1 MELNVFTP
9 ESLPTFKI
17 GDGIIFTTPEGSQA
31 MPKDLEAGLKEKEF
45 DNEFEKGEWIVGQ
58 IKKHC
63 FTGILVGR
71 NDDHLTV
78 NKVRGPGGELLESTQ
93 YRVKFSEIIGVVQ
106 EGCDDQK

>member
-1 MELNVFTP
+1 MELNVFTQ

-17 GDGIIFTTPEGSQA
+17 GDGIIFTTPEGAHA

-78 NKVRGPGGELLESTQ
+78 DKVRGPGGEILESKQ
-93 YRVKFSEIIGVVQ
+93 KRVEFGDIVGIVQ
-106 EGCDDQK
+106 EGFDDQE